1 MKKVALVTGG
11 SGDIGSEISYAL
23 AEEGIDVVVHYF
35 RDKDDALK
43 VEKKIK
49 DIGMDCLV
57 IQADVSKYED
67 VKRMRDEIINHFGKI
82 DILVNNAGINK
93 DALLSKMEHDM
104 WKEVMDVNLGGA
116 FNCIKAMVEDIAKS
130 GSGAIIN
137 ISSVVGVMGN
147 IGQVNYAASKAGLI
161 GLTKTLAL
169 ELSSKNITVNAIAP
183 GFIKSQMIDKI
194 PDHVK
199 EKIISKIPLKR
210 FGEPWEVGKVVAYL
224 ASDNARYITG
234 TVININGGLYI

>member
-23 AEEGIDVVVHYF
+23 AEEGIDVAVHYF
-35 RDKDDALK
+35 RDKEDALK

-49 DIGMDCLV
+49 DLGMDCLV
-57 IQADVSKYED
+57 IQADVSRYDD

-116 FNCIKAMVEDIAKS
+116 FNCIKAMVEDVAKS
-130 GSGAIIN
+130 GNGAIIN

-183 GFIKSQMIDKI
+183 GFIKSQMINKI

-199 EKIISKIPLKR
+199 EKIINKIPLKR
-210 FGEPWEVGKVVAYL
+210 FGEPWEVGKIVAYL

>member
-104 WKEVMDVNLGGA
+104 WKEVIDINLGGA

-199 EKIISKIPLKR
+199 EKIITKIPLKR

>member
-1 MKKVALVTGG
+1 MKKIALVTGG

-35 RDKDDALK
+35 RDKEDALK

-49 DIGMDCLV
+49 DLGMDCLV

-104 WKEVMDVNLGGA
+104 WKDVMDVNLGGA
-116 FNCIKAMVEDIAKS
+116 FNCIKAMVDDIAKS
-130 GSGAIIN
+130 GNGAIIN

-183 GFIKSQMIDKI
+183 GFIKSQMINKI

-199 EKIISKIPLKR
+199 EKIINKIPLKR